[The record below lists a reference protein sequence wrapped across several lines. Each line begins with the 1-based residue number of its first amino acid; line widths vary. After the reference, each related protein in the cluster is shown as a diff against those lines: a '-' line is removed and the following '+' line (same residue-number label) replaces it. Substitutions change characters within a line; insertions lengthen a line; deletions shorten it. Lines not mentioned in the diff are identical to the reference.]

1 VDASDRW
8 RVGLPGVSWVR
19 GARVVGA
26 VVRPLTGHDELAVTV
41 QADRLSAVELG
52 LLIAERCTLSLRQ
65 ADGAELRPRPETIE
79 QLVVGDREALL
90 LHIRRATSGDR
101 ISLVVDCP
109 DPECGE
115 PMDLDLTVSALLGP
129 TLTDPPATID
139 LDGRTLRRP
148 TGADQLA
155 VATQAL
161 DDPAGAATQLLGRC
175 LVAGD
180 ADGIDQ
186 ERAAVVLDEHDPQA
200 TSELVLAC
208 PACATR
214 LTTVLDAADLL
225 CDELAAR
232 GDDLTVAV
240 HLLATQYHWSEHEIL
255 ALPMGRRRRYVEL
268 VADWIGSAV
277 SP

>member
-8 RVGLPGVSWVR
+8 RVGLPGVSWVD

-26 VVRPLTGHDELAVTV
+26 VVRPLTGQDELALTV

-52 LLIAERCTLSLRQ
+52 LLIAERCTVSLRQ
-65 ADGAELRPRPETIE
+65 ADGAELTPRPETIE
-79 QLVVGDREALL
+79 ELVVGDREALL
-90 LHIRRATSGDR
+90 LHVRRATTGDR

-109 DPECGE
+109 DPECAE
-115 PMDLDLTVSALLGP
+115 PMDLDVTVSGLLAP
-129 TLTDPPATID
+129 TRTDPPATIEV
-139 LDGRTLRRP
+139 DGRTLRRP

-161 DDPAGAATQLLGRC
+161 DDPAEAAARLLGRC
-175 LVAGD
+175 VVTGD

-186 ERAAVVLDEHDPQA
+186 ELVAAAFDEHDPQA

-208 PACATR
+208 PACATGF
-214 LTTVLDAADLL
+214 TTVLDAADLL
-225 CDELAAR
+225 RDELAAR
-232 GDDLTVAV
+232 GDDLAVAV
-240 HLLATQYHWSEHEIL
+240 HLLAAQYHWSEHGIL
-255 ALPMGRRRRYVEL
+255 ALPIGRRRRYVEL
-268 VADWIGSAV
+268 VADWINSTV